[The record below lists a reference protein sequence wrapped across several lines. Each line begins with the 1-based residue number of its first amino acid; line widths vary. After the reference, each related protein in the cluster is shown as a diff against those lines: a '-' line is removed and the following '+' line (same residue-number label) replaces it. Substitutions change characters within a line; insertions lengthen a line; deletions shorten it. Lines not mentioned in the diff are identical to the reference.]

1 AYDNSKFLV
10 DNNFIV
16 KTDMWGPPPEDFDKT
31 VNAFDV
37 VVQGFTRIIMGQ
49 EPVSAYDR
57 IIADW
62 YANGGKIMEDAVN
75 RDYNK

>member
-1 AYDNSKFLV
+1 
-10 DNNFIV
+10 
-16 KTDMWGPPPEDFDKT
+16 MWGAPPEDFNQT

-37 VVQGFTRIIMGQ
+37 VVQGFTKIILGQ
-49 EPVSAYDR
+49 ESVSSYDK

-62 YANGGKIMEDAVN
+62 YANGGKLMEDAVN